1 MYHTI
6 PEMKTKHIAMWAC
19 PRSRSTAI
27 TRAFEQLDDCTIY
40 DEPLDGCCFVN
51 AFTDQGEIDYAAD
64 YLSRHA
70 DTNYSS
76 IVKKLT
82 GDLPEGKSFSF
93 QKHMSN
99 HLLPEFDRSWLSEV
113 KNFFLIRNPRE
124 TVLSY
129 YKARTASGF
138 AWEEWESRVG
148 WEEHYQLF
156 KEIEHLTQ
164 KIPLVIDSGDLV
176 KNPRDYLKLLC
187 SKLGVDF
194 SEKMLNWE
202 SKDTKILSW
211 ENTTFE
217 TFSEKVIN
225 STGFFQEDQEDINIP
240 DILEPCIDKCMPFY
254 DEMSKYRLIV

>member
-1 MYHTI
+1 
-6 PEMKTKHIAMWAC
+6 MKTKHIAMWAC

-27 TRAFEQLDDCTIY
+27 TRAFEQIDDCIIY
-40 DEPLDGCCFVN
+40 DEPLYGCCFVN
-51 AFTDQGEIDYAAD
+51 SFTDYDRLYYAPD
-64 YLSRHA
+64 YLSRYP

-99 HLLPEFDRSWLSEV
+99 HLLPEFDKSWISQV

-129 YKARTASGF
+129 WQARTASGF
-138 AWEEWESRVG
+138 AWEESESRVC

-156 KEIEHLTQ
+156 KEIENITGE
-164 KIPLVIDSGDLV
+164 KPLVIDSGDLV
-176 KNPRDYLKLLC
+176 KNPQKYLKVLC
-187 SKLGVDF
+187 SKLGVKF

-202 SKDTKILSW
+202 HKKTNILSW

-217 TFSEKVIN
+217 NFSEKVIN
-225 STGFFQEDQEDINIP
+225 STGILQESQEYINNIP
-240 DILEPCIDKCMPFY
+240 DILEPCINKCMPFY
-254 DEMSKYRLIV
+254 E